1 MYPDVTQ
8 INDFYRSPLGEHC
21 QAVLADRL
29 LSEWPELDG
38 LRVGGF
44 GYTLPLLSGLLPI
57 AQIDA
62 CIMPAPMGVTAWPHD
77 GPNKAALADETALP
91 LPDESLDRLAVCH
104 ALEHVESPKRF
115 LRELWRVTSEE
126 GRVML
131 FVPNRRS
138 FWTLSDKTPFGY
150 GRPFSRSQ
158 LAALLR
164 DSLFEVT
171 RLSGVFYSW
180 PGTST
185 LSVSTSRFVDL
196 WGRKVWRNMPGVWM
210 VEARKRVA
218 APLTDANPAR
228 KRAYAPVGLS
238 STHSS
243 SPSSP

>member
-8 INDFYRSPLGEHC
+8 INEFYHSPLGEQC
-21 QAVLADRL
+21 QAVMTDKL
-29 LSEWPELDG
+29 LSVWPELDG

-57 AQIDA
+57 TDIKA
-62 CIMPAPMGVTAWPHD
+62 CIMPAPMGVTAWPQN
-77 GPNKAALADETALP
+77 GPNKAALAEETALP

-104 ALEHVESPKRF
+104 ALEHVESPKKF

-138 FWTLSDKTPFGY
+138 FWALSDKTPFGH
-150 GRPFSRSQ
+150 GRPFSRGQ

-180 PGTST
+180 PGTSPI
-185 LSVSTSRFVDL
+185 SVGMSRIIDP
-196 WGRKVWRNMPGVWM
+196 WGRNIWRNMPGVWM
-210 VEARKRVA
+210 VEARKRVS
-218 APLTDANPAR
+218 APLTDAQPVKR
-228 KRAYAPVGLS
+228 RAYAPAGLS
-238 STHSS
+238 SIHSS
-243 SPSSP
+243 TPSSS

>member
-8 INDFYRSPLGEHC
+8 INQFYGTSLGHFC
-21 QAVLADRL
+21 QEVMADRL
-29 LSEWPELDG
+29 LTEWPELDG

-57 AQIDA
+57 CEIEA
-62 CIMPAPMGVTAWPHD
+62 CVMPAPMGVTAWPHD
-77 GPNKAALADETALP
+77 GPNKATLAAETDLP

-104 ALEHVESPKRF
+104 ALEHVESPKKF

-138 FWTLSDKTPFGY
+138 FWALSDKTPFGH
-150 GRPFSRSQ
+150 GRPFSRGQ

-185 LSVSTSRFVDL
+185 ASVGVSRFVDR
-196 WGRKVWRNMPGVWM
+196 WGRNIWRNMPGVWM
-210 VEARKRVA
+210 VEARKRVT
-218 APLTDANPAR
+218 APLTDTKPVR

-243 SPSSP
+243 SSSSS